1 MPKHDPAIEVEGLA
15 TDYAAGTWIEP
26 HNHDAHQILHAAAGV
41 FRVISEDAVWVV
53 PPGRA
58 IWMPADRVHAVRCH
72 TATAMRTVYLD
83 RTARGLPSDCAVWSI
98 SPLMREVLIRMAT
111 VPDDPNWS
119 HLLALLLAE
128 IAEIDALPLALPQ
141 PQDPRLRGMTE
152 TILTEPADPRPL
164 KAWSKELG
172 FSERNLIRKFAEE
185 TGMTFREW
193 RRQARLLAALERLA
207 AGEPVTSAAFAVGY
221 DNVSAFIEAFR
232 DVFGTT
238 PRRYFKSQEVSPLP
252 ATAAPRQG

>member
-1 MPKHDPAIEVEGLA
+1 MPDRSPVIEIEGLA
-15 TDYAAGTWIEP
+15 TDYPAGTWIAP
-26 HNHDAHQILHAAAGV
+26 HSHDTHQIVHAASGV
-41 FRVISEDAVWVV
+41 LRVVSEDAVWVV

-58 IWMPADRVHAVRCH
+58 IWMPADRVHAVRCQ
-72 TATAMRTVYLD
+72 TETAMRTVYLD
-83 RTARGLPSDCAVWSI
+83 RNAPGLPSDCAVWSI
-98 SPLMREVLIRMAT
+98 SPLMREILIRMAT
-111 VPDDPNWS
+111 VPDDRNWP

-141 PQDPRLRGMTE
+141 PQDRRLRRLTE
-152 TILTEPADPRPL
+152 AVLAEPADPRPL
-164 KAWSKELG
+164 KTWAKELG
-172 FSERNLIRKFAEE
+172 MSERSLIRKFASE

-207 AGEPVTSAAFAVGY
+207 AKEPVTSAAFAVGY

-238 PRRYFKSQEVSPLP
+238 PRRYFAEQIGPSSGK
-252 ATAAPRQG
+252 